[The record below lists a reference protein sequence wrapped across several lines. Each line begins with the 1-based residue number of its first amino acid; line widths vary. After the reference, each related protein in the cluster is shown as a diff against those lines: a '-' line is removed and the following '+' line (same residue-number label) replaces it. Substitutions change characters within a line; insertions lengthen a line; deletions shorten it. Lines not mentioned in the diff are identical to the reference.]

1 MCSVNCNSKD
11 RHKKAECDILK
22 SFIDNNKKK
31 GSKTFL
37 QSQGRWLTIFRAL
50 LLKMIDKKDRN
61 WDSLLTLEDHLE
73 DRQGCEVMNRNL
85 VDVVKPLVDLF
96 HSNIFTPTE
105 IVRVC
110 AILDSNSF
118 RIDGNGN
125 RALFSL
131 ASMINHDCD
140 PNSRVSFD
148 SNAVLT
154 LRARREIGLG
164 EEITITYCSPLMG
177 NFPYLT
183 LEIKIIFILI
193 SLAYLLGTLVHKF

>member
-1 MCSVNCNSKD
+1 MCSVNCNFKD
-11 RHKKAECDILK
+11 RHKKSECEVLK
-22 SFIDNNKKK
+22 SFVDNNKK
-31 GSKTFL
+31 SATTFL

-50 LLKMIDKKDRN
+50 LLKMLDKKDRH
-61 WDSLLTLEDHLE
+61 WDSLLTLEDHLD

-85 VDVVKPLVDLF
+85 VDVVKPLVELF
-96 HSNIFTPTE
+96 HSKIFTPTE

-118 RIDGNGN
+118 RIDGTGN
-125 RALFSL
+125 RGLYSL

-148 SNAVLT
+148 SNATLT
-154 LRARREIGLG
+154 LRARREIGSG

-177 NFPYLT
+177 NF
-183 LEIKIIFILI
+183 FILYI
-193 SLAYLLGTLVHKF
+193 KSR